1 MPYCEHCGSQ
11 INPNA
16 KFCFNCGAV
25 QIVAPAPPQPVVQ
38 RPQYYAPPAFSPPP
52 PPPPPPPMEPS
63 HQPPPPMQPV
73 TYLPPQTQPTASAP
87 NYGSEP
93 VVGAMIFRKPKSLG
107 RYDSYTA
114 VLTNQRLIIARLTDQ
129 MIVEA
134 ANQARAQA
142 KADGKGF
149 FGQWGDQ
156 LKSTFGYSR
165 KYLTMTP
172 EAILAETP
180 GNFAL
185 FNNAI
190 SQIDIKRKFNQ
201 NENAMDMPKV
211 EVHSTS
217 GEFEYE
223 IQEDSDYIKLLK
235 QVYGDRVK
243 TPFGY
248 FSKTIHI
255 G

>member
-11 INPNA
+11 LNPNA
-16 KFCFNCGAV
+16 KFCTNCGAA
-25 QIVAPAPPQPVVQ
+25 QIIAPAPPQPAVQ
-38 RPQYYAPPAFSPPP
+38 PPQYYAPPASSP

-63 HQPPPPMQPV
+63 YQPQPQIQP
-73 TYLPPQTQPTASAP
+73 TAYQPPQTQPTTPASS
-87 NYGSEP
+87 YGSEP
-93 VVGAMIFRKPKSLG
+93 VVGALIFRKPKSLG

-114 VLTNQRLIIARLTDQ
+114 VMTNQRLIIARLTDQ

-142 KADGKGF
+142 KAEGKGF

-180 GNFAL
+180 GNFAIY
-185 FNNAI
+185 NNTI
-190 SQIDIKRKFNQ
+190 SQINIKTKFNQ
-201 NENAMDMPKV
+201 NQNTMDMLKV
-211 EVHSTS
+211 EIHSTA
-217 GEFEYE
+217 GKFEYE

>member
-1 MPYCEHCGSQ
+1 
-11 INPNA
+11 
-16 KFCFNCGAV
+16 
-25 QIVAPAPPQPVVQ
+25 
-38 RPQYYAPPAFSPPP
+38 
-52 PPPPPPPMEPS
+52 MEPS
-63 HQPPPPMQPV
+63 YQPPPPMQPP
-73 TYLPPQTQPTASAP
+73 TYQPPQTQPTSP
-87 NYGSEP
+87 ISSYGPEP
-93 VVGAMIFRKPKSLG
+93 VVGVMIFRKPKSLG

-114 VLTNQRLIIARLTDQ
+114 ALTNQRLIIARLTDQ

-134 ANQARAQA
+134 ANQAREHA
-142 KADGKGF
+142 KAEGKGF

-156 LKSTFGYSR
+156 LKSTFGYAR

-180 GNFAL
+180 GNFGIY
-185 FNNAI
+185 NKMIN
-190 SQIDIKRKFNQ
+190 QINIKTKFNRNQ
-201 NENAMDMPKV
+201 NTLDMLRV
-211 EVHSTS
+211 EINSTA
-217 GEFEYE
+217 GKFEYE